1 MPSITE
7 MLAAMRNTIREGGN
21 VDSAKFAELTMR
33 AAAASQEAELRA
45 EGERTREAEKA
56 ERERLAAIATAQEIA
71 RELAVNSDAAMNA
84 AYDKLVDA
92 IEDVIKTS
100 DSRHADLVE
109 AVKTLAAAGA
119 PLRGDDAAGTVAA
132 HNADTTRP
140 ALTVDGKVHASL
152 DQPGDFINA
161 AISTATYRFKNPTG
175 APRRIYVYGGSFL
188 GNMLPTPNWG
198 VLPEDRRP

>member
-1 MPSITE
+1 MSSIRAR
-7 MLAAMRNTIREGGN
+7 LAALRNDAREGAN
-21 VDSAKFAELTMR
+21 VDAAELVALQTQV
-33 AAAASQEAELRA
+33 AAEDQIAELAA
-45 EGERTREAEKA
+45 EGERNRAAEKA